1 MNTHFFRRAH
11 ALDTAGLTSNGPF
24 RAGDTIRHTT
34 LGKGRVLGY
43 AAPGELR
50 VQFEIGGEKT
60 LLLRFQADKIS
71 KELP

>member
-1 MNTHFFRRAH
+1 MNSHLFRRA
-11 ALDTAGLTSNGPF
+11 GLTANDPL
-24 RAGDTIRHTT
+24 RVGDAIRHTT

-60 LLLRFQADKIS
+60 LMLRFQVDKITR
-71 KELP
+71 ELP